1 MFHYTFSATFRAVH
15 ERAAARV
22 AKGGATAANLL
33 DAADVAFLAAN
44 GITAQHLFDYVDDL
58 ANYGEPSFD
67 HAHGIELVR
76 RDYFLNAQDGRPSS
90 ITLDVAAM
98 PAKSA
103 TVRGISW
110 LPRLLPKAR
119 AKLRGELPPAD
130 AARLASAELRALL
143 PSNAEGVP
151 VLDLVFL
158 GMGEDGHVASLF
170 PGAPDA
176 VVHSREPVLDV
187 IGPKPPPQRL
197 TLGFTVLA
205 AAREVWVLASGAGK
219 EEALRLSLA
228 SGLQTPLA
236 RLLSLRPQTRIF
248 TDIAGA

>member
-1 MFHYTFSATFRAVH
+1 MNPPEILRFDGTDTLVDAVSRRWLDTVAADLASSGAH
-15 ERAAARV
+15 RVALPGGRVAGRFMAAAAAGAKVRGQSWDGV
-22 AKGGATAANLL
+22 AFFWGDERCVPPDHADSNYRLAAENLL
-33 DAADVAFLAAN
+33 TPAAIVAS
-44 GITAQHLFDYVDDL
+44 QCH
-58 ANYGEPSFD
+58 
-67 HAHGIELVR
+67 R
-76 RDYFLNAQDGRPSS
+76 
-90 ITLDVAAM
+90 
-98 PAKSA
+98 
-103 TVRGISW
+103 
-110 LPRLLPKAR
+110 
-119 AKLRGELPPAD
+119 LRGELPPAD

-143 PSNAEGVP
+143 PSNADGVP